1 MSKSQEVTESCVRR
15 LLGSCQ
21 HMVTDSASSPGAHP
35 SPQEQESNVMA
46 VCKLYCQMAHTP
58 ARSESDNNSSL
69 DNSVKNGGTRSNA
82 YNLILIYSIKS
93 S

>member
-21 HMVTDSASSPGAHP
+21 HMATDSASSPGANP

-46 VCKLYCQMAHTP
+46 VCKLYCQMAQHTHQHAP
-58 ARSESDNNSSL
+58 NQTIIAHWTI
-69 DNSVKNGGTRSNA
+69 V
-82 YNLILIYSIKS
+82 
-93 S
+93 